1 MTAGSSNFVKLGVS
15 AEACKYCYR
24 ARIQMLLILIETLDF
39 ESLLQL
45 IHDEI
50 PFRQV
55 LKFDPST
62 QLNCDVAF
70 CLRDKIAQWTCHLL
84 LLL

>member
-1 MTAGSSNFVKLGVS
+1 MLDVCRCFITYQIYVFQDMTAGSSNFVKLGVS

-24 ARIQMLLILIETLDF
+24 AKIQMLLILIETLDF
-39 ESLLQL
+39 ESLLQM

-55 LKFDPST
+55 ASY
-62 QLNCDVAF
+62 
-70 CLRDKIAQWTCHLL
+70 
-84 LLL
+84 

>member
-1 MTAGSSNFVKLGVS
+1 MTAGSSNFVKLEVS

-39 ESLLQL
+39 ENLLQM

-50 PFRQV
+50 SFRQV
-55 LKFDPST
+55 FNLNQLQNLKS
-62 QLNCDVAF
+62 Q
-70 CLRDKIAQWTCHLL
+70 
-84 LLL
+84 